1 MERLTTQQIENLPEW
16 MTIPDYPSYEVNCRA
31 GIIRNVRTLRVRKPS
46 LGNNG
51 YPKVILCEDRRHY
64 TNSVHRLVANAA
76 FGYYNISTVGLL
88 VLHLDETRTNS
99 CIDNLALGTQ
109 KENLNFEKAKQRIS
123 EATKGEK
130 HYLFG
135 KHHSKETRLK
145 IAEGV
150 KRKLSKRVGAYKDG
164 ELIMTFQSAQEAGRN
179 GFNCSAVNSCCRAE
193 RNTHKGYEWRFI

>member
-16 MTIPDYPSYEVNCRA
+16 MTIEGFPNYEVNCRE
-31 GIIRNVRTLRVRKPS
+31 GIIRNVKTLRVLKPY

-51 YPKVILCEDRRHY
+51 YPKVILCEDRRRHY
-64 TNSVHRLVANAA
+64 NHVHRLVALAA
-76 FGYYNISTVGLL
+76 FGYYNIPTVGLL

-109 KENLNFEKAKQRIS
+109 KENMNFEKAKQRCS
-123 EATKGEK
+123 EATKGKK